1 MKKCGPNHSKDQNN
15 SSTHLWSGACL
26 KPALKEKSPLWYD
39 SLPHKANQVHQRIT
53 SMSDTPL
60 PNKYQLSGFDDRE
73 RGFSREVELHQLEG
87 QFYALFRYETLRITT
102 DRHDTEHTALL
113 NLIQHMQDNGYTLLR
128 SRLHFRGKQYLGDQ
142 EIWEEHPAPEATG
155 RLTRLF
161 QALRIT
167 FRCGNQST

>member
-1 MKKCGPNHSKDQNN
+1 
-15 SSTHLWSGACL
+15 
-26 KPALKEKSPLWYD
+26 
-39 SLPHKANQVHQRIT
+39 
-53 SMSDTPL
+53 MSDTPL

-73 RGFSREVELHQLEG
+73 RGFTREVELHQLEG
-87 QFYALFRYETLRITT
+87 QFYALFRYETFRLTT

-113 NLIQHMQDNGYTLLR
+113 HLIQHMQDNGYTLLR

-161 QALRIT
+161 QALRLT
-167 FRCGNQST
+167 FRGS